1 MLEVKNL
8 TKSFNGDCA
17 LADVSFRVEENS
29 YVSLLGASGSGK
41 SVLLR
46 IIAGLL
52 APDIGSVYLNG
63 ESVTN
68 LPCNERN
75 IGFVQQKYALFPHL
89 NVFDNI
95 AFGLRYREIDPILD
109 ESEIKRQVYAII
121 DLVGLTGQEFKMTG
135 QISGGQ
141 KQRVSLSR
149 TLVTRPKI
157 CLLDEPLGALDA
169 NLRERM
175 TLELQNIRS
184 ELGISFMHVTGNEF
198 EALAMGQEMLVMEEG
213 RIVRKGKPQELYS
226 SPPDLSTAKSMHSFN
241 IFSDDLKDKLLSQV
255 VLSESFAQKVNQA
268 THCALRMDK
277 ISIKKSDN
285 GKDSLSVRYLTNEF
299 LGNKTIYFFK
309 TECGQIC
316 EVEDHMSLSKPQK
329 LKLDASYCMKF
340 SPEDILLYDKNSMLI
355 N

>member
-1 MLEVKNL
+1 MLEVKNF

-52 APDIGSVYLNG
+52 VPDIGSVYLNG

-121 DLVGLTGQEFKMTG
+121 DLVGLIGQEFKMTG

-255 VLSESFAQKVNQA
+255 VLSESFA
-268 THCALRMDK
+268 
-277 ISIKKSDN
+277 
-285 GKDSLSVRYLTNEF
+285 
-299 LGNKTIYFFK
+299 
-309 TECGQIC
+309 
-316 EVEDHMSLSKPQK
+316 
-329 LKLDASYCMKF
+329 
-340 SPEDILLYDKNSMLI
+340 
-355 N
+355 